1 MAFWHN
7 SIGTADLV
15 LVIVAV
21 LIGLVVGAEREYQN
35 KSAGLRTFILISFGA
50 CIFTLMSLKIGAQS
64 SSPDRIAANIIT
76 GIGFIGA
83 GVIFKD
89 DNKISG
95 VTTAA
100 TIWAVASLG
109 VSVGAGYVAFA
120 LFGTLLVLVILRSL
134 FILQQWIDS
143 RHKIRSYRIVTA
155 NEVDFDYCQTLFH
168 STGLRALLL
177 AEQYRQG
184 QLTTTWQLI
193 GSSVR
198 HEALIRHLRNNPRI
212 VSYQF

>member
-1 MAFWHN
+1 MSFWQN
-7 SIGTADLV
+7 SIGNGDLM
-15 LVIVAV
+15 LVIMAV
-21 LIGLVVGAEREYQN
+21 LIGLAVGVEREYQN

-50 CIFTLMSLKIGAQS
+50 CIFTLMSLKIGTQ
-64 SSPDRIAANIIT
+64 SPDRIASNIIT

-109 VSVGAGYVAFA
+109 MSVGAGQIGFA
-120 LFGTLLVLVILRSL
+120 LIGTILVLIILRSL
-134 FILQQWIDS
+134 FMLQKWIDNH
-143 RHKIRSYRIVTA
+143 HKIRNYQIVTA
-155 NEVDFDYCQTLFH
+155 NEVDFDYCQNLFH
-168 STGLRALLL
+168 HAGLRALLL
-177 AEQYRQG
+177 AERYHQG

-193 GSSVR
+193 GNNHQ
-198 HEALIRHLRNNPRI
+198 HEMLIDHLRNNRRI

>member
-1 MAFWHN
+1 MSFWHN
-7 SIGTADLV
+7 SIGNGDLM

-21 LIGLVVGAEREYQN
+21 FIGLAVGAEREYQN

-50 CIFTLMSLKIGAQS
+50 CIFTLMSLKIGTQ
-64 SSPDRIAANIIT
+64 SPDRIASNIIT

-100 TIWAVASLG
+100 TIWAVSSLG
-109 VSVGAGYVAFA
+109 MSVGAGRVGFA
-120 LFGTLLVLVILRSL
+120 LFGTILVLIILRSL
-134 FILQQWIDS
+134 FILQKWIDNH
-143 RHKIRSYRIVTA
+143 HKIRNYRIVTA
-155 NEVDFDYCQTLFH
+155 NEVDFDYCQNLFH
-168 STGLRALLL
+168 NAGLRSLLL
-177 AEQYRQG
+177 AEQYHQG

-193 GSSVR
+193 GSSHHHDHLI
-198 HEALIRHLRNNPRI
+198 HELRNNPRI
-212 VSYQF
+212 MSYQF